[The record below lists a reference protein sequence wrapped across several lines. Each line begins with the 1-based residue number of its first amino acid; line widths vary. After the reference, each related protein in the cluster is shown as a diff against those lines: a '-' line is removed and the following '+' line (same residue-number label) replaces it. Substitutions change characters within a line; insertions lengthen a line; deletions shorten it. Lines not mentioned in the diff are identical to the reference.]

1 EETTPGMSLS
11 SPLLACVLGVHYKSL
26 FLSFFSAPRPAR
38 SPLDRLPGA
47 EECSGPSDFWKE
59 RKPDDAVGAL
69 LDGAGRVRAAHARAH
84 PTGTDGVHLDVGAL
98 RHVARETDGGGVE
111 RCLRE
116 AVRVGARQAFRERA
130 GSG

>member
-1 EETTPGMSLS
+1 G
-11 SPLLACVLGVHYKSL
+11 VLCGAL
-26 FLSFFSAPRPAR
+26 FFSFIPAPRPTR
-38 SPLDRLPGA
+38 SPLDRLPVA
-47 EECSGPSDFWKE
+47 EEASGRSASWKE

-98 RHVARETDGGGVE
+98 RHVARATAGGGVE

-116 AVRVGARQAFRERA
+116 AVRIGARPAFRERA